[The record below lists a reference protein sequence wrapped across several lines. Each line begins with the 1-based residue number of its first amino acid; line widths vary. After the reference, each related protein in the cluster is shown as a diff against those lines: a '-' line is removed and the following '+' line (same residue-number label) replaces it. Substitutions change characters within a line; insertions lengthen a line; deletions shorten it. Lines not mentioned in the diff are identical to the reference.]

1 MKEWG
6 FPPPPFRAVCSTSGN
21 FLIISVYE
29 EFALPCGS
37 VSRMV
42 FPPSLKNSG
51 SDVSDVETA
60 KAFAEDN
67 ALAAL

>member
-1 MKEWG
+1 
-6 FPPPPFRAVCSTSGN
+6 
-21 FLIISVYE
+21 
-29 EFALPCGS
+29 
-37 VSRMV
+37 MV